1 MVDTVLRYRHYGCG
15 ELQRFF
21 GDTVFYSR
29 SSRFRANC
37 PGRPDVLR
45 TSYESESD
53 SHAKGGLISVV
64 LEIDKCGDF
73 TAASRNQRLKLW
85 RRNLH
90 PSGYQLRVGEG
101 QPAAGVVAE
110 VQAIMDG
117 ILSGLPLE
125 MYATAH
131 ARQVRNYLEFMSSP
145 AVKMRYSDI
154 ASLADNKLLKSLST
168 VPLIHYGLV
177 EKGGMDKFHVM
188 QLLEGDWV
196 AWIDGDDLMPV
207 FPNEMRT
214 YRFMKE
220 RLSLYEG
227 FRRSAYDELF
237 GANRGIN

>member
-45 TSYESESD
+45 TFYETEAD
-53 SHAKGGLISVV
+53 SHAKGGLIRII

-90 PSGYQLRVGEG
+90 PSGYRLRIGEG
-101 QPAAGVVAE
+101 QPTADVVAE
-110 VQAIMDG
+110 VQAIMAG

-131 ARQVRNYLEFMSSP
+131 ARQVRNYLEFMSAA
-145 AVKMRYSDI
+145 AVKMRYSDM
-154 ASLADNKLLKSLST
+154 ARLVENKAYQSLSA
-168 VPLIHYGLV
+168 VPLTHYGLV
-177 EKGGMDKFHVM
+177 EKGGMDKFNVM
-188 QLLEGDWV
+188 QLLEDGWV
-196 AWIDGDDLMPV
+196 AWVDGDDLMPV
-207 FPNEMRT
+207 LPDEMRT

-220 RLSLYEG
+220 RLSLYDG